1 MRGNVPPE
9 EFEDLVTQALGSL
22 PEDLAARMNNV
33 DVVIEDEPEAEL
45 AEQMEVSIDG
55 LLGLY
60 QGIPL
65 TDRGS
70 SYHWVLPDRI
80 SLYRNNI
87 VRIAKDRKDL
97 TEIVRRTVIHE
108 VAHHFGIDD
117 ERLDE
122 LGWA

>member
-1 MRGNVPPE
+1 MKGPVPAE
-9 EFEDLVTQALGSL
+9 EFEALVTHALESL
-22 PEDLAARMNNV
+22 PEDLAVRMSNV
-33 DVVIEDEPEAEL
+33 DVVIEDLPDTEL
-45 AEQMEVSIDG
+45 AEQMDVSVEG

-65 TDRGS
+65 TERGS

-80 SLYRNNI
+80 TLYRRNI
-87 VRIAKDRKDL
+87 VALAKDRKDL

-117 ERLDE
+117 DRLDE

>member
-1 MRGNVPPE
+1 MRGSVGPE
-9 EFEDLVTQALGSL
+9 EFEALVTQALESL
-22 PEDLAARMNNV
+22 PEDLAARMSNV
-33 DVVIEDEPEAEL
+33 DVVIEDAPDAEL
-45 AEQMEVSIDG
+45 AEQMEVSVEG

-80 SLYRNNI
+80 SLYRQNI
-87 VRIAKDRKDL
+87 VRLARDRKDL